1 MSNDDFDFT
10 QPQSQPA
17 GSVPPTNKPA
27 PSQGAAAAAAATSAP
42 FKPANSKF
50 YDAKVAEQFFRE
62 LGKPEQFA
70 AGSTL
75 FSEGDKSGKQGLF
88 GKRVIHRMYYLAEG
102 EVALTANG
110 KLLDAVKSGEV
121 IGEMAVISEMP
132 GTEAATARSATATA
146 KTAVRGFSLDG
157 TEAQAGLARMPE
169 FALMLMSVMFDRLRF
184 VAARMAMRKLAKPAA
199 ASAVMATPMATS
211 MATSMAT
218 FNADLLAAL
227 EARLERATVLRYEP
241 GSVIM
246 REGDAG
252 TTMYVILRGQV
263 EVSIKGSVVESASTG
278 ATIGEMALVDQS
290 ARAATATAK
299 TECKLLAVNR
309 KALIEIVKA
318 EPAIGMAMMRS
329 MAARLRNMNILLN
342 A

>member
-1 MSNDDFDFT
+1 MSDDDFDFT
-10 QPQSQPA
+10 QPQAKTGASA
-17 GSVPPTNKPA
+17 STPA
-27 PSQGAAAAAAATSAP
+27 PATTPLVEAAPSAP

-70 AGSTL
+70 AGTTL

-121 IGEMAVISEMP
+121 IGEMAVISELP
-132 GTEAATARSATATA
+132 GIEAVSARSATATA
-146 KTAVRGFSLDG
+146 KTTVSGYSLDG
-157 TEAQAGLARMPE
+157 SEVQAGLARMPE

-184 VAARMAMRKLAKPAA
+184 VAARLAMRKGVKPSAA
-199 ASAVMATPMATS
+199 TAA
-211 MATSMAT
+211 MAT

-263 EVSIKGSVVESASTG
+263 DITIKGSVVESAGTG

-309 KALIEIVKA
+309 KALIEVVKA

-329 MAARLRNMNILLN
+329 MAARLRNMNSLLN

>member
-17 GSVPPTNKPA
+17 GSVPPTTKPA
-27 PSQGAAAAAAATSAP
+27 PSQGVAAAAAATSAP

-211 MATSMAT
+211 MAT

-263 EVSIKGSVVESASTG
+263 EVSIKGSMVESASTG

>member
-1 MSNDDFDFT
+1 MSDDDFDFT
-10 QPQSQPA
+10 QPQAKTGASASTPVPA
-17 GSVPPTNKPA
+17 TTPADTPP
-27 PSQGAAAAAAATSAP
+27 SAP

-50 YDAKVAEQFFRE
+50 YDAKVAEQFFRK

-70 AGSTL
+70 AGTTL

-121 IGEMAVISEMP
+121 IGEMAVISELP
-132 GTEAATARSATATA
+132 GTEVATARSATATA
-146 KTAVRGFSLDG
+146 KTAVSGYSLDG
-157 TEAQAGLARMPE
+157 AEVQAGLALMPE

-184 VAARMAMRKLAKPAA
+184 VAARLAMRKVAKPST
-199 ASAVMATPMATS
+199 ASAAMT
-211 MATSMAT
+211 T
-218 FNADLLAAL
+218 FNADLLAEL
-227 EARLERATVLRYEP
+227 EAQLERATVLRYEP

-263 EVSIKGSVVESASTG
+263 DVTIKGALVESASTG
-278 ATIGEMALVDQS
+278 VTVGEMALVDQS

-309 KALIEIVKA
+309 KALIDTVKA
-318 EPAIGMAMMRS
+318 KPAIGMAMMRS
-329 MAARLRNMNILLN
+329 MAARLRNMNALLN